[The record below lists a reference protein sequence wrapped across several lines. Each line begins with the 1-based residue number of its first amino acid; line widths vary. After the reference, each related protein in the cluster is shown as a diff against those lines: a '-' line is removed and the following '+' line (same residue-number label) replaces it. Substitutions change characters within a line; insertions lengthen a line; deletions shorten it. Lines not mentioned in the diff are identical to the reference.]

1 MIAAYIRVYSNKQSA
16 ESQQEIIG
24 NFAMSEHIEIDKWY
38 KESGNS
44 PRTNR
49 RIENIIKGMNPGDKL
64 IIADMTRLSRK
75 MIEIMHLLLLCI
87 ERKIVLHS
95 ISEGYTFEDNLDSK
109 TLAFTFGLVSEIER
123 KLISIRTKE
132 ALALTKS
139 KGIVL
144 GRPKGSQQMGKLMP
158 YKEQIEKDLKNEN
171 ATYAALA
178 KQYNVSLSSF
188 KRFVKDYLSG
198 TPGKRKKKK

>member
-16 ESQQEIIG
+16 EPQEEIIG
-24 NFAMSEHIEIDKWY
+24 NFARCENIEIDKWY
-38 KESGNS
+38 KEAGNS
-44 PRTNR
+44 PRTNK
-49 RIENIIKGMNPGDKL
+49 RIENIIKSLHPGDRL

-95 ISEGYTFEDNLDSK
+95 VSEGYTFEDNLDSK

-123 KLISIRTKE
+123 KLISVRTKE

-144 GRPKGSQQMGKLMP
+144 GRPKGSQQMGRLLP
-158 YKEQIEKDLKNEN
+158 YKEQIQKDLKKEN
-171 ATYAALA
+171 ATYAGLA

-188 KRFVKDYLSG
+188 KRFVKDYLTG
-198 TPGKRKKKK
+198 APAKKKKKK

>member
-16 ESQQEIIG
+16 ESQEEIIG
-24 NFAMSEHIEIDKWY
+24 NFAMSENIEIDKWY

-49 RIENIIKGMNPGDKL
+49 RIEHIIKNMAPGDRL
-64 IIADMTRLSRK
+64 IIADITRLSRK

-87 ERKIVLHS
+87 ERKIILHS
-95 ISEGYTFEDNLDSK
+95 VSEGYTFEDNLDSK

-123 KLISIRTKE
+123 KLISVRTKE

-139 KGIVL
+139 KGVVL
-144 GRPKGSQQMGKLMP
+144 GRPKGSQQMGRLMP
-158 YKEQIEKDLKNEN
+158 YKDQIEKDLKNEN
-171 ATYAALA
+171 ATYAGLA

-188 KRFVKDYLSG
+188 KRFVKDYFLDSPS
-198 TPGKRKKKK
+198 TKKKK

>member
-1 MIAAYIRVYSNKQSA
+1 MTTAYIRVYSNKQSA

-24 NFAMSEHIEIDKWY
+24 NFAASENREIDKWY

-44 PRTNR
+44 PRANR
-49 RIENIIKGMNPGDKL
+49 KIENIIKGMQPGDRL
-64 IIADMTRLSRK
+64 IIADITRLSRK

-95 ISEGYTFEDNLDSK
+95 VSEGYTFEDNLDSK

-139 KGIVL
+139 KGVVL
-144 GRPKGSQQMGKLMP
+144 GRPKGSQQMGRLMP
-158 YKEQIEKDLKNEN
+158 HKEEIEKELKSEKT
-171 ATYAALA
+171 TYAALA
-178 KQYNVSLSSF
+178 KQYNVSLSSL
-188 KRFVKDYLSG
+188 KRFVKEYLSG
-198 TPGKRKKKK
+198 DPGKKKKKK